1 MADDDATALSEAMLE
16 QQVQEADLEFFHE
29 EALKEAG
36 VAKAISRAKVLR
48 RIKDHFKGMCH
59 AWRRSCVDAN
69 SDGLK
74 ITSSGIDGPVRQSR
88 ATDESIYEL
97 DRHRDFTADGLLT
110 GLSTI

>member
-48 RIKDHFKGMCH
+48 RIKDHFK
-59 AWRRSCVDAN
+59 
-69 SDGLK
+69 
-74 ITSSGIDGPVRQSR
+74 
-88 ATDESIYEL
+88 
-97 DRHRDFTADGLLT
+97 
-110 GLSTI
+110 